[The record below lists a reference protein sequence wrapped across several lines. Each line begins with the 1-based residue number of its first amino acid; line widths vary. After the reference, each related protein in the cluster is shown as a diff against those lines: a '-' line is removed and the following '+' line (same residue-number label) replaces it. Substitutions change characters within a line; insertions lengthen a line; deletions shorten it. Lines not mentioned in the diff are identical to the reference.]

1 MANQRV
7 SNYDPFDNYNCRYK
21 TMSQCSGVDA
31 NLC

>member
-7 SNYDPFDNYNCRYK
+7 SNYDPFDNYNYHYE
-21 TMSQCSGVDA
+21 TMSQYSGVDA